1 MHRLYKMNAKRT
13 NNLTN
18 NNQQQIDTNGL
29 KTILSN
35 NAENDDPHPN
45 IISNCINAT
54 ELNLDLLP
62 KKSKNNCRQNTDR
75 KNVVVDRSIDRN
87 KAREHIAEQQ
97 RKRLLEKKT
106 AAPDVQKDEIKKRLA
121 ALHANS
127 LKIVKK
133 NVAKKQKDL
142 CATLVDTTETADK
155 ARGTSETV
163 KTATIE
169 NKLATP
175 TRPKGCN
182 LQTIIEAQNTEPA
195 IDATPSKRG
204 ILRRK
209 ELFDGP
215 PTTHSPTR
223 LDKSFINSLLQTVK
237 QRQSERH
244 ETVDNKPCDAT
255 PPRDDGKMELR
266 VPQSELKSSVL
277 SKSSSKSR
285 SRSWD
290 PMRSSNSSS
299 RRSGTIRTRN
309 DSKRSIPFWLK
320 PTSTQTYPY
329 NFIMAVRKKLESV
342 TQPVLVDPPPKF
354 PLETPLA
361 RPKNSR
367 NLHASNFRQNLEKA
381 EETSVAHESSK
392 VLISMID
399 SIPAIKSGNRKP
411 DEKIEV
417 DRTRDNEIYQPSKP
431 VSGSEELSTNFS
443 SISLHITDRNTMSEL
458 SSIRSEQP
466 NHTINPSKISQHFDA
481 VSDGDDT
488 TISSA
493 ILSQHSPEKR
503 SRPRNFVAVPLS
515 TNGIK
520 DLKICSS
527 NASSTPH
534 RTKETS
540 QFHPFVNT
548 LRGDCSINET
558 TNNMD
563 QRSMMEM
570 FETFSKNLSQV
581 ISVNERLHTALSTS
595 VRNPDPSVQKS
606 DVSEMKTLLQF
617 DGSDS
622 PQQQQQRQQQTDSEP
637 IYTTSFEATNE
648 ESINEIEG
656 INSQSKTQTDLSSKH
671 NEENAETVN
680 DHSVTQTVSEQ
691 KTGNV
696 VVTTTIDTQTVT
708 SQKTHILSNV
718 PTDSVR
724 NIDPEF
730 RRYSTASSIIGSDIF
745 AVFSPDDENSLQ
757 AANHSVSCDDSFN
770 YSSIGM
776 IDQLIN
782 TEKQKSEHLSK
793 LMKIREKSLIDRT
806 KGQIA
811 WLELQKQKY
820 KEKGLTDRISAVKKK
835 QRALLM
841 HMAAERSNIVRLN
854 KLQQSP
860 KSQRSSSKFKFHNFS
875 AAEVNVRRPSAGNE
889 LNNISQRSAAFR
901 AYEING
907 TVGLEEILR
916 KREAELQKRR
926 NYVEH
931 LVQWHQRLNREEDDL
946 LQMERML
953 MAYTAADKPAHS
965 NRQFSDKS
973 PPKSPRKVPQEMKKI
988 KNIEKSLQMLQNM
1001 SSTSVTTNGEEI
1013 EDIVEAS
1020 GKRLNKLW
1028 HRLTGEE
1035 SDRFIPAQ
1043 HYKLNKFDLE
1053 KMYED
1058 AKNLVVVK
1066 FTKNKNIGPL
1076 NDLSLSASVL
1086 LQASTEQI
1094 SVLQDDSN
1102 VIRMENDELSQ
1113 SSVIPSL
1120 DLNFSQESKTNSVID
1135 TNVEVTE
1142 GNDNY
1147 YFSDAKSPNASKED
1161 KPKSPIT
1168 INDEKRS
1175 TESDQDNTQA
1185 DIFSLDNSLS
1195 ENSFTENIDEIT
1207 FPHLKDVTSLEQ
1219 SILTDTSDN
1228 NNSVNDSINT
1238 IAQATSPSDAIIS
1251 ADNAMAKEFNDNK
1264 LSDECQLDNT
1274 TDKSLQSKNSSPD
1287 DESKSVTKSN
1297 QMLSGSEPIEQVI
1310 VESSDNASSSN
1321 EVKSIG
1327 LEQRL
1332 IDLDDS
1338 LKDLSEAID
1347 RAPVMDVNYAEDI
1360 GTNGHRLSG
1369 DDDKNDYNEVK
1380 MVRNKNINES
1390 FPTSDMISAGKHDDL
1405 YHGSGKSTSLI
1416 RDYVS
1421 PASELKMPD
1430 IISEAEVLR
1439 RQQLNIEQEIKHL
1452 DQSVPAVVIS
1462 REIPNKPPPPY
1473 VPPAHG
1479 SPMNT
1484 IHPTE
1489 ERIKD
1494 IVYRRIGELYNTIS
1508 DPTTV
1513 TDKSQ
1518 SILSENITNI
1528 YERIIL
1534 DVCKECITELDIDPS
1549 TINSNMKFK
1558 QQLAFYNPPNRLEY
1572 VQEFAL
1578 KKVNK
1583 LLDPNGSCV
1592 GPATQTGGACAKRKR
1607 DVVDD
1612 MLVMEMIEDESKWS
1626 NFDLEEK
1633 EVIENIVEQ
1642 IVLLVVNEA
1651 VDDAAIWRPS
1661 KTSVLKNVE

>member
-1 MHRLYKMNAKRT
+1 MNSKRT

-62 KKSKNNCRQNTDR
+62 KKSKNNCQPNTNR
-75 KNVVVDRSIDRN
+75 KSGSVVADKSIDRN

-133 NVAKKQKDL
+133 NVAKKQKEM
-142 CATLVDTTETADK
+142 CATLVDTIETTDK
-155 ARGTSETV
+155 ARGTSEPV

-169 NKLATP
+169 NKLVTP

-182 LQTIIEAQNTEPA
+182 LQTIVEAQNTEPA

-255 PPRDDGKMELR
+255 PPRDDEKMKLR

-277 SKSSSKSR
+277 SRSSSKSR

-290 PMRSSNSSS
+290 PMHSSKSSS
-299 RRSGTIRTRN
+299 KRSGTIRTRN
-309 DSKRSIPFWLK
+309 DSKHSIPFWLK

-354 PLETPLA
+354 PSETPLA

-367 NLHASNFRQNLEKA
+367 NLHATNFRQNLDKA

-399 SIPAIKSGNRKP
+399 SIPAMKSVNRKP
-411 DEKIEV
+411 DEKIEE
-417 DRTRDNEIYQPSKP
+417 DRTGDNEIYQPQP
-431 VSGSEELSTNFS
+431 ASGSEELSTNFS

-466 NHTINPSKISQHFDA
+466 NHTINPSKISQHFDV

-503 SRPRNFVAVPLS
+503 SKPQNFVAAPLS
-515 TNGIK
+515 TDGIK
-520 DLKICSS
+520 DLQIRSS
-527 NASSTPH
+527 NASSTPR

-558 TNNMD
+558 TINLD
-563 QRSMMEM
+563 QRSMAEM

-581 ISVNERLHTALSTS
+581 ISVNERLHSALSTS
-595 VRNPDPSVQKS
+595 VRNPDPSVQK
-606 DVSEMKTLLQF
+606 K
-617 DGSDS
+617 
-622 PQQQQQRQQQTDSEP
+622 
-637 IYTTSFEATNE
+637 
-648 ESINEIEG
+648 SINEIEG
-656 INSQSKTQTDLSSKH
+656 INSHTKTQTDLSSKH
-671 NEENAETVN
+671 NEGNAETVD

-708 SQKTHILSNV
+708 SQKTQILSNV

-745 AVFSPDDENSLQ
+745 AVFSPDEEHSLQ

-776 IDQLIN
+776 IEQLIN
-782 TEKQKSEHLSK
+782 SEKQKSEHLSK

-889 LNNISQRSAAFR
+889 LNNISQRSAFR

-926 NYVEH
+926 KYVEH

-953 MAYTAADKPAHS
+953 MAYTTADKPTHS
-965 NRQFSDKS
+965 NRQCSDKS

-1035 SDRFIPAQ
+1035 SDRFIPSQ

-1058 AKNLVVVK
+1058 AKNVVVVK

-1102 VIRMENDELSQ
+1102 VMRLENDELSQ

-1120 DLNFSQESKTNSVID
+1120 DLNFSQESKTNSIIE

-1161 KPKSPIT
+1161 KPKSSVT

-1175 TESDQDNTQA
+1175 AESDQDNTQA
-1185 DIFSLDNSLS
+1185 DIVSLDNSLS

-1219 SILTDTSDN
+1219 SILTNTSDN

-1264 LSDECQLDNT
+1264 LSDECQPDNT

-1297 QMLSGSEPIEQVI
+1297 QMLSGSEPIEQVV

-1360 GTNGHRLSG
+1360 GTNFNGHRLSG

-1390 FPTSDMISAGKHDDL
+1390 FPTSDMINAGKHDDL

-1489 ERIKD
+1489 DRIKD
-1494 IVYRRIGELYNTIS
+1494 IVYRRIGELYNSIS

-1578 KKVNK
+1578 KRVKK

-1592 GPATQTGGACAKRKR
+1592 GTATQTGGACAKRKR
-1607 DVVDD
+1607 DVVDE

-1651 VDDAAIWRPS
+1651 VDDASIWRPS